1 MHKKLLHLCVF
12 VELWCIFL
20 GLGDRPLHPRL
31 LQVLLRL
38 LDVGCNLVLFPLQ
51 NTHQL
56 TILSKIFPSC
66 ETMSRLTYIKISTT
80 IATTKG
86 TIRDHDV
93 PSQYQQKQ

>member
-1 MHKKLLHLCVF
+1 MHKKLLHLCIF

-56 TILSKIFPSC
+56 TILSKFFPL
-66 ETMSRLTYIKISTT
+66 MSDREQSNIHK
-80 IATTKG
+80 K
-86 TIRDHDV
+86 
-93 PSQYQQKQ
+93 YQQQ

>member
-1 MHKKLLHLCVF
+1 MHKKLLHLCIF

-56 TILSKIFPSC
+56 TILSKLFPL
-66 ETMSRLTYIKISTT
+66 MSDREHSNIHKNVNNYSNNQ
-80 IATTKG
+80 
-86 TIRDHDV
+86 RDD
-93 PSQYQQKQ
+93 

>member
-51 NTHQL
+51 NT
-56 TILSKIFPSC
+56 LSGPFYQSFFPSC
-66 ETMSRLTYIKISTT
+66 QTVSRVTSTKISTT

-93 PSQYQQKQ
+93 CS